1 METKSKIKNSKQD
14 YIFAVGR
21 RREATA
27 RVRLFAKGKGA
38 IIVNERQVEK
48 YFGGLVFKNIYRAPF
63 AATNTVGK
71 FDVTARILGGG
82 VTGQL
87 GALTHG
93 IARALEKLD
102 SGKYRTLLKKA
113 GLLTRDSRMKER
125 RKPGLAQKAR
135 AKKQSPKR

>member
-27 RVRLFAKGKGA
+27 RIRLFAKGKGA
-38 IIVNERQVEK
+38 ITVNGREVEK
-48 YFGGLVFKNIYRAPF
+48 YFGGEVFKNIYLAPF
-63 AATNTVGK
+63 AVTGTIGK

-82 VTGQL
+82 QAGQL

-93 IARALEKLD
+93 ISRALEKYD
-102 SGKYRTLLKKA
+102 REKYRTLLKKA

-125 RKPGLAQKAR
+125 RKPGFAQKAR